1 MTLQSLPAVHLDEQ
15 KRITMLT
22 TALALLVAHLLA
34 DYPLQN
40 SWIVANKKKPLAM
53 GAHIGVVFL
62 LTLLALRG
70 EVIPAITIA
79 ALHLGI
85 DLIKTHFAPETLWAY
100 VADQVAHLA
109 TLAGV
114 LWLWPALGGLWPETT
129 PIVQYLLTIT
139 AGMILCV
146 FAGGPAIGLLMKDFV
161 DSQPPGLP
169 QAGRMIGLLERAL
182 IFLMVLAGQ
191 PAGIGFLIAAKSVLR
206 FDTASKD
213 QRASEYV
220 IIGTLA
226 SFGWALL
233 ISFATLSLITF
244 YGMDPTPS

>member
-1 MTLQSLPAVHLDEQ
+1 
-15 KRITMLT
+15 MLT
-22 TALALLVAHLLA
+22 TALALFLAHLLA

-40 SWIVANKKKPLAM
+40 SWIIANKKKPLAM
-53 GAHIGVVFL
+53 AAHIGVVFL

-70 EVIPAITIA
+70 EVLPAVIIA
-79 ALHLGI
+79 VLHLGI

-100 VADQVAHLA
+100 VTDQLAHMTTIVA
-109 TLAGV
+109 V
-114 LWLWPALGGLWPETT
+114 LWFWPTLGGLWPDAT
-129 PIVQYLLTIT
+129 PFANYLLTIT
-139 AGMILCV
+139 AGLILCV
-146 FAGGPAIGLLMKDFV
+146 YAGGPAIGLLMKDFEDV
-161 DSQPPGLP
+161 QPQGLP

>member
-1 MTLQSLPAVHLDEQ
+1 
-15 KRITMLT
+15 MLT

-40 SWIVANKKKPLAM
+40 SWIIANKKKPIAM
-53 GAHIGVVFL
+53 AAHIGVVFL

-70 EVIPAITIA
+70 EVLPALTIA
-79 ALHLGI
+79 VLHLGI
-85 DLIKTHFAPETLWAY
+85 DLIKTHLGPDTLWAY
-100 VADQVAHLA
+100 VSDQLAHLA
-109 TLAGV
+109 TIIGV
-114 LWLWPALGGLWPETT
+114 LWFWPALGTLWPEAT
-129 PIVQYLLTIT
+129 PFVQYILTII
-139 AGMILCV
+139 AGLILCV
-146 FAGGPAIGLLMKDFV
+146 YAGGPAIGLLMKDF
-161 DSQPPGLP
+161 SMMPQQGLP
-169 QAGRMIGLLERAL
+169 EAGRMIGLLERAL

-191 PAGIGFLIAAKSVLR
+191 PGGIGFLIAAKSVLR

-213 QRASEYV
+213 QKAGEYV

-226 SFGWALL
+226 SFGWGLL